1 MSTPIEVY
9 DPVSRDSVFVDEA
22 GTCTIWVEPHNS
34 EKPFVDFSLEGVLHL
49 IRVLTEAAEEMLA
62 TDLYERMAGSA
73 YLNDAVPQKWQA
85 AYDEVKV
92 LANNL
97 PVASG
102 AVVVNRNRIA
112 VEVKRMLPRMPDTR

>member
-22 GTCTIWVEPHNS
+22 GTCTIWVQPHNS

-62 TDLYERMAGSA
+62 KEQRDKEEGLHR
-73 YLNDAVPQKWQA
+73 
-85 AYDEVKV
+85 
-92 LANNL
+92 
-97 PVASG
+97 
-102 AVVVNRNRIA
+102 
-112 VEVKRMLPRMPDTR
+112 